1 MAQAGRPCYS
11 PRKVFF
17 KRGTRPMQELHQI
30 QIEPLISRALE
41 EDWGYGDW
49 TTDLCVPHDKQ
60 SKAKILTR
68 EDIVVS
74 GIDIAREVF
83 RRVDASVSIN
93 SLVKNGQRVEAKT
106 VLLEISGNARSI
118 LKSERVAL
126 NFLGRMCGI
135 ATTTRA
141 FVDQLSGTTC
151 QLLDTRKNTPG
162 LRLIEKA
169 ATVTGGARNHRVG
182 LCDGVIV
189 KENHIRAAGGI
200 KAAVSRLLES
210 LPPTLKIEV
219 EVTNLDE
226 VHEALEAGADII
238 MLDNMS
244 VAEMAMAVRTVRGK
258 AKLEA
263 SGGVKLE
270 TVRQIAETGVDFI
283 STGSTIHSARWSDLS
298 MLFDR

>member
-1 MAQAGRPCYS
+1 
-11 PRKVFF
+11 
-17 KRGTRPMQELHQI
+17 MQELHQI
-30 QIEPLISRALE
+30 QLEPIITRALE

-49 TTDLCVPHDKQ
+49 TTDLCVPRDKQ
-60 SKAKILTR
+60 SKARIITR

-74 GIDIAREVF
+74 GVDVAREVF
-83 RRVDASVSIN
+83 RRVDPQLDVKL
-93 SLVKNGQRVEAKT
+93 LVKNGQKIEAKT
-106 VLLEISGNARSI
+106 VMIEISGNARSI

-135 ATTTRA
+135 ATVTRA
-141 FVDQLSGTTC
+141 FVDQLSGTKC
-151 QLLDTRKNTPG
+151 QLLDTRKTTPG

-200 KAAVSRLLES
+200 KPAVSRLLES

-226 VHEALEAGADII
+226 AQEAIDAGADII

-244 VAEMAMAVRTVRGK
+244 VAEMAMAVRTINGR
-258 AKLEA
+258 AKTEA

-270 TVRQIAETGVDFI
+270 TVRKIAESGVDFI

-298 MLFDR
+298 MLFDK

>member
-1 MAQAGRPCYS
+1 MH
-11 PRKVFF
+11 
-17 KRGTRPMQELHQI
+17 ELHRI
-30 QIEPLISRALE
+30 QLEPIINRALE

-49 TTDLCVPHDKQ
+49 TTDLCVPKDKE
-60 SKAKILTR
+60 SKARIITR

-74 GIDIAREVF
+74 GVDVAMDVF
-83 RRVDASVSIN
+83 RRVDPSLKVQQ
-93 SLVKNGQRVEAKT
+93 LVKNGQRVEGKT
-106 VLLEISGNARSI
+106 VMLEITGNARSI

-135 ATTTRA
+135 ATATRA
-141 FVDQLSGTTC
+141 FVDQLSGTKC
-151 QLLDTRKNTPG
+151 QLLDTRKTTPG
-162 LRLIEKA
+162 MRLIEKA

-200 KAAVSRLLES
+200 KPAVSRLLES

-219 EVTNLDE
+219 EVTNLNE
-226 VHEALEAGADII
+226 VQEAIDAGADII

-244 VAEMAMAVRTVRGK
+244 IAEMSMAVRTIKGR
-258 AKLEA
+258 AKTEA
-263 SGGVKLE
+263 SGGVKLD

-298 MLFDR
+298 MLFDK

>member
-1 MAQAGRPCYS
+1 MHQ
-11 PRKVFF
+11 
-17 KRGTRPMQELHQI
+17 LHDI
-30 QIEPLISRALE
+30 QLDPIISRALE

-49 TTDLCVPHDKQ
+49 TTDLCVPVEKI
-60 SKAKILTR
+60 SKARIISR
-68 EDIVVS
+68 ESVTVA
-74 GIDIAREVF
+74 GIDVAAAVF
-83 RRVDASVSIN
+83 RKVDPTLAVRC
-93 SLVKNGQRVEAKT
+93 LVKNGQKAGADD
-106 VLLEISGNARSI
+106 VLMEIQGSARSI

-135 ATTTRA
+135 ATVTRA
-141 FVDQLSGTTC
+141 FVDQLAGTKA
-151 QLLDTRKNTPG
+151 QLLDTRKTTPG

-200 KAAVSRLLES
+200 KPAVARLLES

-219 EVTNLDE
+219 ETTNLDE
-226 VHEALEAGADII
+226 VHEALDAGADII
-238 MLDNMS
+238 MLDNMNLS
-244 VAEMAMAVRTVRGK
+244 EMAMAVRTVRGR

-263 SGGVKLE
+263 SGGVKIE
-270 TVRQIAETGVDFI
+270 TVRSIAETGVDFI

-298 MLFDR
+298 LLFDK

>member
-1 MAQAGRPCYS
+1 MHQ
-11 PRKVFF
+11 
-17 KRGTRPMQELHQI
+17 LHDI
-30 QIEPLISRALE
+30 QLEPIITRALE

-49 TTDLCVPHDKQ
+49 TTDLCVPVDKN
-60 SKAKILTR
+60 SRARIICR

-74 GIDIAREVF
+74 GVDVALAVF
-83 RRVDASVSIN
+83 RKVDSSLKVTVHCHNGDRVKSD
-93 SLVKNGQRVEAKT
+93 SL
-106 VLLEISGNARSI
+106 LLEVTGNARSI
-118 LKSERVAL
+118 LKAERVAL

-135 ATTTRA
+135 ATATRA
-141 FVDQLSGTTC
+141 FVDQLSGTKC
-151 QLLDTRKNTPG
+151 QLLDTRKTTPG

-200 KAAVSRLLES
+200 KPAVSRLLEA

-219 EVTNLDE
+219 ETTNLDE
-226 VHEALEAGADII
+226 VQEALDAGADII

-244 VAEMAMAVRTVRGK
+244 IAEMAMSVRTVRGR

-263 SGGVKLE
+263 SGGVKLD
-270 TVRQIAETGVDFI
+270 TVRKIAETGVDFI

>member
-1 MAQAGRPCYS
+1 MH
-11 PRKVFF
+11 
-17 KRGTRPMQELHQI
+17 ELHRI
-30 QIEPLISRALE
+30 QLEPIITRALE

-49 TTDLCVPHDKQ
+49 TTDLCVPKDKE
-60 SKAKILTR
+60 SKARIITR
-68 EDIVVS
+68 EDVVVS
-74 GIDIAREVF
+74 GVDVAVEVF
-83 RRVDASVSIN
+83 RRVDPSLKVQP
-93 SLVKNGQRVEAKT
+93 LVKNGSRVEGKT
-106 VLLEISGNARSI
+106 VMLEITGNARSI

-135 ATTTRA
+135 ATATRA
-141 FVDQLSGTTC
+141 FVDQLSGTKC
-151 QLLDTRKNTPG
+151 QLLDTRKTTPG
-162 LRLIEKA
+162 MRLIEKA

-200 KAAVSRLLES
+200 KPAVSRLLES

-219 EVTNLDE
+219 EVTNLNE
-226 VHEALEAGADII
+226 VQEAIDAGADII

-244 VAEMAMAVRTVRGK
+244 IAEMSMAVRTIKGR
-258 AKLEA
+258 AKTEA
-263 SGGVKLE
+263 SGGVKLD

-298 MLFDR
+298 MLFDK